1 MDAHADRKLL
11 LVFFQRNATL
21 AFDAIAKKIN
31 K

>member
-21 AFDAIAKKIN
+21 AFDAIAKK